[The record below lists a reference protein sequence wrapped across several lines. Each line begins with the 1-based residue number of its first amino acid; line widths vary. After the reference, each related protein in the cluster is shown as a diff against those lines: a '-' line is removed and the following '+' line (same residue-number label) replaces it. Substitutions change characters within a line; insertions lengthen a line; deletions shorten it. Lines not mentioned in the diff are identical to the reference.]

1 MDPSAVPSPPP
12 ATSRTKQQQQQHQSS
27 SASASQAASSLA
39 LLLRED
45 PLLTKYNL
53 HLKSSSAGDASDGDG
68 EGKNKN
74 NKKGKT
80 RGSTGNLLMIDEEE
94 PTAGTIDDGEGS
106 VGAASFA
113 YAAALLLEGDDVNNK
128 SSSTKSSSKSNRSSS
143 ASSIRDHQE
152 RAEDALGEVERKLA
166 LVESL
171 AERVSRTSPEAVAGP
186 LLRLHGYTTFNGDDD
201 DDGNEEKK
209 IGDYSSTGLDDVLLD
224 GSNPTPTTTLIATR
238 ERCDRLKRQ
247 GDVLEGVANRVES
260 SLQRGLTRMEAATN
274 RLSRVLQLSAT
285 LKMILRLQ
293 FESSKLD
300 NYILDD
306 LRDLTRAAASVAVI
320 EDLLSKPELKESQK
334 IDVVESI
341 RPKATRI
348 AAAVRQA
355 AAELLA
361 QQQDNTNENS
371 IHNAAPP
378 SSASS
383 VSSIVQLGATLQV
396 YYHLGELPQATWSA
410 VNHALAAAERVT
422 NEFWSPTTLANLTE
436 TATTEARL
444 SAGHGNKKLSDA
456 SVQRA
461 LKNKLK
467 EFRAQAAGRWS
478 NGVADAALNVWNLQ
492 QVLSRKTDPV
502 TRQNFLDVV
511 SDAPIPD
518 KYKSDTY
525 EMQLLAS
532 KSSSGPGGSSS
543 KAPEFS
549 IFSLFWER
557 LCVRMGERLKH
568 ILEYENGK
576 FSPDVSALYPAIRTS
591 SIHMIAQLKDTMR
604 AAAVPG
610 SSSTMMN
617 SLVDDPVS
625 STAASSSSGLLGGSS
640 ALDDPFLQWTTQV
653 VPDTDLAST
662 RHGGSTAFSADSWTA
677 VKGLS
682 DEDEGAIGGTAGGR
696 ADFSMDGDH
705 ATNTSMSTVFNS
717 AEWLALQGNH
727 ASQKGLFRLQM
738 AFLDA
743 CNERLCAPLQY
754 LFAEN
759 VTIDDMGNP
768 ISHMPLLPSKYD
780 IQKFD
785 TNIRQELAVADPR
798 EGGGDLSSVTMLAD
812 QIVSMIRRFCE
823 QAETAIATV
832 SDEGCLHADGSPTEA
847 MIHNLK
853 VTKIMFFM
861 NDCLR
866 TAPEKVFLEPYRP
879 AVTNQLEEAASVAVR
894 ALLPAREEIDNF
906 VSTLVLNPLCR
917 SLNRRIATLI
927 GRMHHEGAYL
937 QHGTGGG
944 MESSDVGASS
954 FVQKHL
960 TGLYDNLATTYLA
973 KLPPPYSIVVG
984 SKVSIFSVY
993 NFVSNASLI
1002 RPLGED
1008 AKLHLTQDL
1017 ADFELVVDQFMS
1029 RAGGNSD
1036 SKSLSEIGNGKA
1048 YAELRAVRNMLFW
1061 TGLEDRSKPAAAV
1074 AKSILREVWVRDIR
1088 PSTVFHYLFSYAPN
1102 LLSSPHHWKKMKAD
1116 EYVRTLVSLDG
1127 NVEEGE
1133 ASDWMTTMACCDSYQ
1148 QRESVQSTLIGKGS
1162 SSSGDE
1168 GDPRISSILMALGPE
1183 LLLRRRP

>member
-1 MDPSAVPSPPP
+1 MDSSQVPVPPP
-12 ATSRTKQQQQQHQSS
+12 ATSRTKQQQQHHQSS
-27 SASASQAASSLA
+27 SSSASASASQAASSLA

-53 HLKSSSAGDASDGDG
+53 HLKNSTGTGADG
-68 EGKNKN
+68 EGEKKKNV
-74 NKKGKT
+74 KT
-80 RGSTGNLLMIDEEE
+80 HDSSSNLLMIDEEE
-94 PTAGTIDDGEGS
+94 TAGTNDGKGKNGS
-106 VGAASFA
+106 GAASFA
-113 YAAALLLEGDDVNNK
+113 YAAALLLEEDYGK
-128 SSSTKSSSKSNRSSS
+128 SSSTRSKSKSSSSSSSS
-143 ASSIRDHQE
+143 ASASIRDHQE

-186 LLRLHGYTTFNGDDD
+186 LLRLHGYTTITGDDD
-201 DDGNEEKK
+201 GEKK
-209 IGDYSSTGLDDVLLD
+209 AGEEYSFGVDDVLD
-224 GSNPTPTTTLIATR
+224 GSNSATTSTTTLIATR

-260 SLQRGLTRMEAATN
+260 SLQRGLTRMETATN

-320 EDLLSKPELKESQK
+320 EDLLSRPELKESHK

-341 RPKATRI
+341 RPKAIRT

-361 QQQDNTNENS
+361 QQQDSTNENS
-371 IHNAAPP
+371 IHNSGPP

-396 YYHLGELPQATWSA
+396 YYHLGELPQAAWSA

-478 NGVADAALNVWNLQ
+478 NGIADAAVSVWNLQ

-502 TRQNFLDVV
+502 TRRNFLDVV
-511 SDAPIPD
+511 SESPIPD
-518 KYKSDTY
+518 KYRSDTY

-532 KSSSGPGGSSS
+532 KSSGPGGSRS

-557 LCVRMGERLKH
+557 LCVRMGDRLKH

-576 FSPDVSALYPAIRTS
+576 FSPDVSALYPAVRTS
-591 SIHMIAQLKDTMR
+591 SLHMIAQLKDTMR
-604 AAAVPG
+604 AAGVPG
-610 SSSTMMN
+610 SSSMMMN
-617 SLVDDPVS
+617 SLVDDPAS
-625 STAASSSSGLLGGSS
+625 SSAASSSRGLLGGSS

-653 VPDTDLAST
+653 VPDTDSNPT
-662 RHGGSTAFSADSWTA
+662 RHGGSAAFSADSWTA
-677 VKGLS
+677 VKGVS
-682 DEDEGAIGGTAGGR
+682 DEDDGPDGGGAGGGTRG
-696 ADFSMDGDH
+696 DYSMDGDH
-705 ATNTSMSTVFNS
+705 ASNTSMSTVFS
-717 AEWLALQGNH
+717 SSEWLALQGNH

-743 CNERLCAPLQY
+743 CNERLCAPLRY

-832 SDEGCLHADGSPTEA
+832 SDEGCIHADGSPTEA

-879 AVTNQLEEAASVAVR
+879 AVTNQLEEAASVAMR
-894 ALLPAREEIDNF
+894 SLLPAREEIDDF
-906 VSTLVLNPLCR
+906 VSTFVLNPLCR
-917 SLNRRIATLI
+917 ALNRRIAALI
-927 GRMHHEGAYL
+927 GRMHQEGAYL
-937 QHGTGGG
+937 QHGSGVGL
-944 MESSDVGASS
+944 ESSDVGASS

-984 SKVSIFSVY
+984 SRVSIFSVY

-1029 RAGGNSD
+1029 RAGGNSE
-1036 SKSLSEIGNGKA
+1036 SKSLSEIGNGKV

-1061 TGLEDRSKPAAAV
+1061 TGLEDRSKPAGAV

-1116 EYVRTLVSLDG
+1116 EYVRSLVSVEGDI
-1127 NVEEGE
+1127 EEGE
-1133 ASDWMTTMACCDSYQ
+1133 SSDWMTTMSCCDSYQ
-1148 QRESVQSTLIGKGS
+1148 QRESAQSSLIGRGPS
-1162 SSSGDE
+1162 ADE
-1168 GDPRISSILMALGPE
+1168 GDPRVSAILMALGPE